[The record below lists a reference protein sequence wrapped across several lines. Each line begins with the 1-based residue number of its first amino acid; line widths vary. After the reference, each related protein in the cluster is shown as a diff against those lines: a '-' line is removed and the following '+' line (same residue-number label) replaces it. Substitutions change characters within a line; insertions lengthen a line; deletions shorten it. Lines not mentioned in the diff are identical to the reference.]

1 MPRAFRDK
9 SLQYRILRKKLRK
22 FGVIEL
28 KRRGKGSHRMFYQA
42 DTNNYYPI
50 KCHGEGAELNK
61 EIVRAA
67 RERFNI
73 KIEEFY

>member
-9 SLQYRILRKKLRK
+9 SFQYRILRKKLRK

-50 KCHGEGAELNK
+50 KCHGEGTSPIA
-61 EIVRAA
+61 IMTAA
-67 RERFNI
+67 TLERFNI